1 MGLDCQSRKEQ
12 QNTRPIAQNYITAY
26 SQGYYPAFKKK
37 TNSNVER
44 SEAFQLSNVIKSSLF
59 RLFRLSCQTR
69 FPIPVSQSSRS
80 LSEHQKIQDQIE
92 SNPDAHFFF
101 DETPID
107 VKNGIS
113 SKGLVEM
120 SEKVSKTSF
129 FWIATNFKSHQEEI
143 GKLTK
148 GLFVILLCLNS

>member
-80 LSEHQKIQDQIE
+80 LSTH
-92 SNPDAHFFF
+92 
-101 DETPID
+101 
-107 VKNGIS
+107 
-113 SKGLVEM
+113 
-120 SEKVSKTSF
+120 
-129 FWIATNFKSHQEEI
+129 
-143 GKLTK
+143 TK
-148 GLFVILLCLNS
+148 GVVVFLAGKMTHFYVLFVGCLFIRGRKRKRGERERESGLIAETD